1 MNIIS
6 SDVDMNE
13 YKLLGT
19 KSKQIVNALK
29 LLGMPLFL
37 GFLKKL
43 KSDDI
48 ENELLNCTK
57 SNIAKL
63 RYIMV
68 KTFKVE
74 LKNLQSILNEIEKL
88 EMIRQVGMEQSYE
101 ISKKYKN

>member
-1 MNIIS
+1 
-6 SDVDMNE
+6 
-13 YKLLGT
+13 
-19 KSKQIVNALK
+19 
-29 LLGMPLFL
+29 MPLFL

-68 KTFKVE
+68 KKFKDE
-74 LKNLQSILNEIEKL
+74 LKNLPSILNEIEKL
-88 EMIRQVGMEQSYE
+88 EMIRQVEMEQSYE